1 MNSNISNKI
10 YSPRNNEI
18 NEDNLNFLNEE
29 ASQFLDE
36 NEEYQKLP
44 ENSSHKKSNK
54 IKLKKKLNNNKIPSA
69 NPKSKLIFKKTPL
82 NIYLIFFQFCL
93 NKFLKKKIQ
102 KTLVY
107 KTKKIY

>member
-36 NEEYQKLP
+36 NEEYQTHP
-44 ENSSHKKSNK
+44 ENFSHKKSN
-54 IKLKKKLNNNKIPSA
+54 
-69 NPKSKLIFKKTPL
+69 
-82 NIYLIFFQFCL
+82 
-93 NKFLKKKIQ
+93 
-102 KTLVY
+102 
-107 KTKKIY
+107 